1 MTILLEKNRKM
12 QSELES
18 AKTSLEEEKKSFCT
32 ILQNLKA
39 ERTSLTQEKE
49 REKAQI
55 EKEKQSLE
63 NEVATLKDEMLALR
77 TYVSLDVH
85 VHV

>member
-1 MTILLEKNRKM
+1 MTILLETNRKL
-12 QSELES
+12 QSELDS
-18 AKTSLEEEKKSFCT
+18 AKSSLEEEKKSFGT

-39 ERTSLTQEKE
+39 ERTSLTQEME

-63 NEVATLKDEMLALR
+63 NKLVTLEDEKLALR
-77 TYVSLDVH
+77 TYVSLE
-85 VHV
+85 